1 LLLTG
6 ILPIGAVASVL
17 VLESS
22 ADTVLA
28 ERQPDLNLGGMRTL
42 SLGSGYTDEHTLI
55 AFDLTELSIDARDI
69 QSAQLVVDVIYHAQS
84 QSSNDDCKGHK
95 EHDHYKGH
103 ERHEGHGHYK
113 RKGSSQRGCK
123 SSKST
128 PSEITLHSIL
138 EMWNEMDATWNCNVL
153 TNCSGNWQG
162 GDYKTGP
169 IARVK
174 AKNIS
179 SKTIQFDVSKEVKE
193 IVNGRSNHGWLI
205 KKKYADKG
213 SITFSSKEGGVKK
226 GTNSPRLILSLKT
239 SVDVAPPKVDII
251 TYPDN
256 LLIADSP
263 AVFRVNFSDDKR
275 IDPAS
280 VLITFDGEN
289 INSSCV
295 ITASFAQCS
304 LLSIN
309 TGVHKIAAEV
319 RDHIGKKGA
328 DHSSFLYVQKS
339 LGHYQ
344 FISTWHKGVG
354 SPYIEQGRDTDLY
367 LDNFSGDVYKKQN
380 GAWLYSTNI
389 AGQAG
394 AVGFKGEA
402 GDKGLSGDQGAKG
415 ERGQV
420 GDDGIQGVAGENGI
434 RGDQG
439 MQGLP
444 GLLGAKGEKGA
455 VGVSYYAALNCHAG
469 QALFGF
475 DSTGLMVC
483 K

>member
-1 LLLTG
+1 M
-6 ILPIGAVASVL
+6 PIDAVASVL

-28 ERQPDLNLGGMRTL
+28 ERQPDLNLGGMRKL
-42 SLGSGYTDEHTLI
+42 SLGSGSADEHTLI

-69 QSAQLVVDVIYHAQS
+69 QSAQLIVDVIYYAQS
-84 QSSNDDCKGHK
+84 QSSHEDCKGHK
-95 EHDHYKGH
+95 EHDHHKGC
-103 ERHEGHGHYK
+103 ERYEDSDHSKG
-113 RKGSSQRGCK
+113 KGSSHRGRK
-123 SSKST
+123 ASKST

-138 EMWNEMDATWNCNVL
+138 EVWNEMDATWNCNVL
-153 TNCSGNWQG
+153 TNCSGSWQG
-162 GDYKTGP
+162 GDYKAAP

-193 IVNGRSNHGWLI
+193 IVNGRWNHGWLI

-213 SITFSSKEGGVKK
+213 SITFSSKEGRVKK

-239 SVDVAPPKVDII
+239 SDDVAPPKVDII

-263 AVFRVNFSDDKR
+263 AVFSVNFSDDKR

-280 VLITFDGEN
+280 ALITFDGQN

-295 ITASFAQCS
+295 IAASFAQCS
-304 LLSIN
+304 LQSIN
-309 TGVHKIAAEV
+309 AGVHKITAEV
-319 RDHIGKKGA
+319 RDHTGKKGA
-328 DHSSFLYVQKS
+328 DHSSFLYIQKS
-339 LGHYQ
+339 LGHNQ
-344 FISTWHKGVG
+344 FISIWHEGVG

-367 LDNFSGDVYKKQN
+367 LDNFSGDVYKKKN

-389 AGQAG
+389 AGQTG
-394 AVGFKGEA
+394 AVGFKGET
-402 GDKGLSGDQGAKG
+402 GDRGLSGGQGDKG
-415 ERGQV
+415 ERGQ
-420 GDDGIQGVAGENGI
+420 GGEGGIQGVTGDIGI

-455 VGVSYYAALNCHAG
+455 VGVSYYAALNCRAG